1 MLTADV
7 ALTRETD
14 YLTLVEEFAADI
26 DALNLAF
33 SHAWYKLMTRDMG
46 PVTRCIGDLVPPA
59 QPFQMPLP
67 DPPATLPDYTSTLAG
82 IEALIAEDESRIADF
97 TRLAYQCADTYRDTD
112 KMGGC
117 DGARIRLLPESN
129 WTVNEGLDEVIT
141 LLETVKAED
150 VSYADLIVLAGMT
163 AINSTYEFCGGRVDT
178 DDASESENLMP
189 RLTWYTPTTLS
200 VRDNFEVKGL
210 TLNEGVALAGRPVE
224 GRSPTVSNELFIWLT
239 TSEFE
244 GPDANGSFTEVD
256 GSKTVTA
263 EEYAL
268 YEDTEM
274 RGIVESYAEDN
285 ELFLTEFYAA
295 WNKIMIQDRF
305 DGNRG
310 NLCNY
315 TIASPAPTEA
325 PSGSSMASS
334 MAWDLSLAVFIVLA
348 SVVFY

>member
-7 ALTRETD
+7 ALLRDDD
-14 YLTLVEEFAADI
+14 YLTLVKEYAADI

-33 SHAWYKLMTRDMG
+33 SHAWYKLTTRDMG

-67 DPPATLPDYTSTLAG
+67 DPPTTLPDYAPIRAE
-82 IEALIAEDESRIADF
+82 IEALIAKDPSRIAAF

-112 KMGGC
+112 KHGGC
-117 DGARIRLLPESN
+117 DGARIRLSPENN
-129 WTVNEGLDEVIT
+129 WTVNEGLEEVIA
-141 LLETVKAED
+141 LLETVKAD
-150 VSYADLIVLAGMT
+150 NVSYSDLIVLAGMT
-163 AINSTYEFCGGRVDT
+163 AINSTYEFCGGRT
-178 DDASESENLMP
+178 DAEDASESESLVP

-210 TLNEGVALAGRPVE
+210 TLSEGVALAGRPME
-224 GRSPTVSNELFIWLT
+224 GRSPMVSNELFVWLVT
-239 TSEFE
+239 YPFE
-244 GPDANGSFTEVD
+244 GPDANGTYTEVD
-256 GSKTVTA
+256 GNKTVTA

-274 RGIVESYAEDN
+274 RDIVQGYANDN
-285 ELFLTEFYAA
+285 ELFKTDFYAA

-310 NLCNY
+310 NLCSY
-315 TIASPAPTEA
+315 TTAAPTT
-325 PSGSSMASS
+325 SSASFI
-334 MAWDLSLAVFIVLA
+334 ALDLSLAVFILLA
-348 SVVFY
+348 SVML